1 MTILT
6 RYIIKEHSGPFLF
19 SLSVIM
25 FVFVTKFIVQYIGK
39 IFGKGL
45 SVSTIFEFIYLN
57 LAWMLALAVPMAVLI
72 ATLMAFGRLSSDN
85 EITILKSSGI
95 NLFQILRPAL
105 LASLVLTILMVIY
118 NDRVLPDFNH
128 RARLLFQS
136 ISRKKPTLEM
146 QEGLYLTMG
155 KYTILVDEIEESL
168 ESTISEKGDILAPSF
183 GTRSADKLKNITIA
197 DYSSSQYIKNIVA
210 KYGYLVFDKQR
221 EQLVFTLYDGE
232 IHETNTLDYSE
243 YRRITFSKNNFY
255 IPAPDIVFKLHQDSY
270 RGDREM
276 DIEAMLKEV
285 RIKKEAILKQKE
297 EIRKNLSRYFLH
309 PDSIASWLTKYDK
322 TEESNLAAI
331 NRAAYSKA
339 LRKTQSISQQLL
351 ANKSNIDHFEKQIN
365 KYMVE
370 VHKKFSIPFAC
381 IVFILVGAPLGIRA
395 RKGSFGVG
403 FSFSVGFFLIYWVCL
418 IGGEELADR
427 QYLTPFLAMWFPNIV
442 VGITG
447 LYMVYRTLKE
457 TSFIYWEKA
466 PKILQFLLRVKRGKK
481 G

>member
-183 GTRSADKLKNITIA
+183 GTSPADKLKNITIA

-210 KYGYLVFDKQR
+210 KYGYLIFDKQR

-232 IHETNTLDYSE
+232 IHETNTLDY
-243 YRRITFSKNNFY
+243 
-255 IPAPDIVFKLHQDSY
+255 
-270 RGDREM
+270 
-276 DIEAMLKEV
+276 
-285 RIKKEAILKQKE
+285 
-297 EIRKNLSRYFLH
+297 
-309 PDSIASWLTKYDK
+309 
-322 TEESNLAAI
+322 
-331 NRAAYSKA
+331 
-339 LRKTQSISQQLL
+339 
-351 ANKSNIDHFEKQIN
+351 
-365 KYMVE
+365 
-370 VHKKFSIPFAC
+370 
-381 IVFILVGAPLGIRA
+381 
-395 RKGSFGVG
+395 
-403 FSFSVGFFLIYWVCL
+403 
-418 IGGEELADR
+418 
-427 QYLTPFLAMWFPNIV
+427 
-442 VGITG
+442 
-447 LYMVYRTLKE
+447 
-457 TSFIYWEKA
+457 
-466 PKILQFLLRVKRGKK
+466 
-481 G
+481 